1 MLSYFLTFLLTGL
14 NSYTQS
20 CWEGDPIF
28 PIWSPKFSLYN
39 NIHCSYHK
47 CNHVLVIHSKKNE
60 KSFICKSLLHPMN
73 PQNMYI
79 YFYFILVKFHFVH
92 PSPNLQWSFCLL
104 MPTLIVHVSWLLSL
118 KVRCII
124 MKFYSLYF
132 LYFIVT
138 CKLCNYFT
146 NVYH

>member
-1 MLSYFLTFLLTGL
+1 MLRGRPNFSHLKSY
-14 NSYTQS
+14 
-20 CWEGDPIF
+20 IF
-28 PIWSPKFSLYN
+28 PLQQYLLFLSQMQPCFCYTFQEKWK
-39 NIHCSYHK
+39 
-47 CNHVLVIHSKKNE
+47 E

-79 YFYFILVKFHFVH
+79 YFYFILVKFHFIH

-132 LYFIVT
+132 LYFIVS
-138 CKLCNYFT
+138 CKLCNYCI